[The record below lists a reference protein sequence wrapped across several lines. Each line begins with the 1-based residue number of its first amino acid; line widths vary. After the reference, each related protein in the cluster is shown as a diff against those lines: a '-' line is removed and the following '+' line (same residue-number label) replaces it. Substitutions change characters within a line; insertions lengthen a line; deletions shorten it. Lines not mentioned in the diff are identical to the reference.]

1 MSTPASTARLA
12 SSELPTVSI
21 TVAPARMRFLNVR
34 ATGER
39 PAQKYETIR
48 TSSSRQMAAALLDHH
63 AAGRV
68 LVRSAGT
75 VPAGEINPAV
85 VVVMGELCID
95 LSKEFPKPLTTRGR
109 RRLRRGGD
117 HGCGAT
123 CPVFPGKRYLD
134 WELPDPSGKLK

>member
-95 LSKEFPKPLTTRGR
+95 LSKEFPKPLTTEAVEGSDVVVTMAAA
-109 RRLRRGGD
+109 L
-117 HGCGAT
+117 
-123 CPVFPGKRYLD
+123 PV
-134 WELPDPSGKLK
+134 PSSPASVTWIGNSRTPQVS